1 MQIIDLICTGF
12 KSTKLCLAFD
22 LNNLI
27 MQIDRFLLPC
37 LNKQLFGIDCL
48 GCGLQR
54 AIIQIFEGNFK
65 LAFIQ
70 FPAVYSTLLFLIVL
84 GFHFADQSRNYSKVL
99 IVTAVVNASIMLL
112 AYFYK
117 INLSL

>member
-1 MQIIDLICTGF
+1 
-12 KSTKLCLAFD
+12 
-22 LNNLI
+22 

>member
-54 AIIQIFEGNFK
+54 AIIHIFEGNFK

>member
-1 MQIIDLICTGF
+1 M
-12 KSTKLCLAFD
+12 D
-22 LNNLI
+22 LN
-27 MQIDRFLLPC
+27 RFLLPC
-37 LNKQLFGIDCL
+37 LNKNIFGIDCL

-54 AIIQIFEGNFK
+54 SLIQVFEGNFK

-70 FPAVYSTLLFLIVL
+70 FPAIYSTLLFLVVL
-84 GFHFADQSRNYSKVL
+84 GFHFVDESRNYSKSL
-99 IVTAVVNASIMLL
+99 IVTAVLNATIMLV